1 MGYIRDLEQ
10 ELRELLTDLPTE
22 KIEPVVKFV
31 KDKVYDSYRNGR
43 DGSAKKQ
50 QEGADS

>member
-10 ELRELLTDLPTE
+10 ELRELLTDCPAEKTE
-22 KIEPVVKFV
+22 AVVKFV

-43 DGSAKKQ
+43 ESNSKKGAEGGS
-50 QEGADS
+50 